1 MAGELWVADWHGCR
15 PLTLLAPSGI
25 VSMLTIPHRRVAKDA
40 VIVGGGVVGLATALA
55 LLAARP
61 GASVVVLEKEAGLGA
76 HQTGHN
82 SGVIHA
88 GLYYKPGSLKA
99 TTCARG
105 RGLLERFCEEHGVRF
120 ERCGKVVLATRSE
133 EVARLDELERRGRA
147 NGLTRIRRMTTSE
160 LREREPHAAG
170 VAALLVLETGIVDYS
185 EVVRAYAAEIARRGG
200 EIATSARVTAIER
213 RGQRIV
219 ADSTAGAFEARV
231 LVACAGLE
239 SDRIAR
245 LAGVAI
251 DVAIVPFRGEYWM
264 LAPARSNLVR
274 HLIYPVP
281 DPRFPFLGVH
291 FTRRIGGGIEA
302 GPNAV
307 LALKREG
314 YGRLS
319 FDARDARDIALWPGF
334 WRMARKHWENG
345 LREQAR
351 SLSRRA
357 FARACAALVPEVT
370 PSDLLPGGAGVRA
383 QAVARDGALVD
394 DFVIA
399 EGERMVHTLNAPSPA
414 ATASLAIGEE
424 IAGRA
429 LRWL

>member
-1 MAGELWVADWHGCR
+1 VAHGNVD
-15 PLTLLAPSGI
+15 AI
-25 VSMLTIPHRRVAKDA
+25 V
-40 VIVGGGVVGLATALA
+40 VGGGVVGLATSLA

-61 GASVVVLEKEAGLGA
+61 GASLALLEKEPTLAA

-99 TTCARG
+99 MACVRG
-105 RGLLERFCEEHGVRF
+105 RAMLQRFCEEHGIRY
-120 ERCGKVVLATRSE
+120 ERCGKVVVATSDRE
-133 EVARLDELERRGRA
+133 LPALEELERRGRA
-147 NGLTRIRRMTTSE
+147 NGLAEVRRITMSE

-170 VAALLVLETGIVDYS
+170 VAALLVPETAIVDYS
-185 EVVRAYAAEIARRGG
+185 EVAGAYAAEVARRGG
-200 EIATSARVTAIER
+200 EIRTGGRVTGIER
-213 RGQRIV
+213 RGDRV
-219 ADSTAGAFEARV
+219 VVESTTGSVEARV
-231 LVACAGLE
+231 VVACAGLE
-239 SDRIAR
+239 SDRVAR
-245 LAGVAI
+245 MAGLETH
-251 DVAIVPFRGEYWM
+251 VAIVPFRGEYWM
-264 LAPARSNLVR
+264 LAPERASLVK

-281 DPRFPFLGVH
+281 DPAFPFLGVH
-291 FTRRIGGGIEA
+291 FTRRIHGGIEA

-314 YGRLS
+314 YTRAS
-319 FDARDARDIALWPGF
+319 FDARDAWDIARWPGF
-334 WRMARKHWENG
+334 WRMARKHWKNG

-370 PSDLLPGGAGVRA
+370 PGDLVPAGAGVRA
-383 QAVARDGALVD
+383 QALARDGSLVD

-399 EGERMVHTLNAPSPA
+399 ESERMVHTVNAPSPA

-424 IAGRA
+424 IAARA